1 MRSDIDISE
10 VPTRRVSLAEATRL
24 WARIGWLSF
33 GGPAG
38 QIALMHRELVEN
50 RRWISEPRFLHALN
64 YCMLLPGPEAQQLAV
79 YIGWLMHRTA
89 GGLVAGVLFVLPGC
103 LTMLLI
109 SILYATLA
117 DVPLV
122 SALFF
127 GLKAAVLAVV
137 IEAVLRIGRRALRN
151 RAMVCIAVA
160 AFMAIFAFRVP
171 FPLIILGAA
180 LTGVLGRRFAPLLFP
195 GRADNGSNGD
205 SDYVVDAALARG
217 ELEHTRPSTRRAALV
232 LIVCLVLWF
241 APIAAVVAWLGRD
254 AVIAQQSVLFSK
266 AAMVTFGGAYAVLAY
281 IAQRVVEDYRWLTP
295 GQMLDGLGLAE
306 TTPGPLILVLQFVA
320 FQAAYQHQSGM
331 SPMAAGIVASLL
343 TTWVTFVPCFLW
355 IFLGAPY
362 IEALRHSPTL
372 QAALSAITA
381 AVVGVIL
388 NLAVW
393 FALHTIFTGVQPWS
407 WGWLVLDLPM
417 LTSFQPAAGV
427 LAAATI
433 VAMFRFH
440 LGIGWTLLGSAAL
453 GVLWSLLA
461 S

>member
-1 MRSDIDISE
+1 
-10 VPTRRVSLAEATRL
+10 
-24 WARIGWLSF
+24 
-33 GGPAG
+33 
-38 QIALMHRELVEN
+38 
-50 RRWISEPRFLHALN
+50 
-64 YCMLLPGPEAQQLAV
+64 MLLPGPEAQQLAV

-89 GGLVAGVLFVLPGC
+89 GGMVAGVLFVLPGC
-103 LTMLLI
+103 VTMLLI
-109 SILYATLA
+109 SVLYAKLA

-122 SALFF
+122 GALFF

-151 RAMVCIAVA
+151 RAMIGIAVA

-180 LTGVLGRRFAPLLFP
+180 LTGMLGHRFAPRLFP
-195 GRADNGSNGD
+195 SPADDGSDGD

-217 ELEHTRPSTRRAALV
+217 ELQYTRPSTRRAALV
-232 LIVCLVLWF
+232 LVVCLVLWF
-241 APIAAVVAWLGRD
+241 APIAAVMAWLGRD

-320 FQAAYQHQSGM
+320 FQAAYQHQSGL
-331 SPMAAGIVASLL
+331 SPMVAGVVASLL

-393 FALHTIFTGVQPWS
+393 FAVHTIFAGVQPWS
-407 WGWLVLDLPM
+407 WGWLALDLPV
-417 LTSFQPAAGV
+417 LTSFRTAAGV
-427 LAAATI
+427 LAGTAI

-440 LGIGWTLLGSAAL
+440 LGIGWTLTGSAAL